1 MDTMLSPLSDEVD
14 IKDEDKGSVVNW
26 VVPDITVICG
36 VTDSDV
42 IEVVSKDCMEEVAKV
57 TWVAEDNTSFNE
69 VVSTVDSAS
78 KVDAVP
84 LRSLDN
90 IWPEVSLLDDDW
102 EIWLGENCWLISEL
116 DRGKVAVLGWIGTDE
131 LVEVTT
137 DCPCSLVKENA
148 CSVCKVGRTDWVE

>member
-1 MDTMLSPLSDEVD
+1 MLTPLSDEVD

-42 IEVVSKDCMEEVAKV
+42 IEVVSKDCMEEVIKV

-69 VVSTVDSAS
+69 VVSTVDLAS
-78 KVDAVP
+78 KVDTVS

-90 IWPEVSLLDDDW
+90 IWLEVSLLDDDW
-102 EIWLGENCWLISEL
+102 EIWLRENCWLISEL
-116 DRGKVAVLGWIGTDE
+116 DRGKVAVLSWIGTDE

>member
-1 MDTMLSPLSDEVD
+1 MLTPLSDEVD

-42 IEVVSKDCMEEVAKV
+42 IEVVSKYCMEEVAKV
-57 TWVAEDNTSFNE
+57 TWVAADNTSFNE

-78 KVDAVP
+78 KVDTVS

-90 IWPEVSLLDDDW
+90 IWLEVSLLDDDW

>member
-1 MDTMLSPLSDEVD
+1 MLTPLSDEVD
-14 IKDEDKGSVVNW
+14 IKDEDKGNVVNW

-42 IEVVSKDCMEEVAKV
+42 IEVVSKDCMEEVIKV

-69 VVSTVDSAS
+69 VVSTVDVAS
-78 KVDAVP
+78 KVDTVS

-90 IWPEVSLLDDDW
+90 IWLEVSLLDDDW
-102 EIWLGENCWLISEL
+102 EIWLRENCWLISEL

>member
-1 MDTMLSPLSDEVD
+1 MLTPLSDEVD
-14 IKDEDKGSVVNW
+14 VKDEDKGSVVNC

-42 IEVVSKDCMEEVAKV
+42 IEVVSKDCMEEVIKV

-78 KVDAVP
+78 KVDTVS

-90 IWPEVSLLDDDW
+90 I
-102 EIWLGENCWLISEL
+102 
-116 DRGKVAVLGWIGTDE
+116 
-131 LVEVTT
+131 
-137 DCPCSLVKENA
+137 
-148 CSVCKVGRTDWVE
+148 

>member
-1 MDTMLSPLSDEVD
+1 MLTPLSDEVD
-14 IKDEDKGSVVNW
+14 IKDEDKGNVVNW

-42 IEVVSKDCMEEVAKV
+42 IEVVSKDCMEEVIQV

-69 VVSTVDSAS
+69 VVSTVDLAS
-78 KVDAVP
+78 KVDTVS

-90 IWPEVSLLDDDW
+90 IWLEVSLLDDDW
-102 EIWLGENCWLISEL
+102 EIWLRENCWLISEL

-137 DCPCSLVKENA
+137 DCPCSLVKDA
-148 CSVCKVGRTDWVE
+148 CSVCKFGRTDWVE

>member
-1 MDTMLSPLSDEVD
+1 MLTPLSDEVD

-42 IEVVSKDCMEEVAKV
+42 IEVVSKDCMEEVSKV
-57 TWVAEDNTSFNE
+57 TWVAEDNTSFNG
-69 VVSTVDSAS
+69 VVSTVDLAS
-78 KVDAVP
+78 KVDTIS

-90 IWPEVSLLDDDW
+90 IWLEVSLLDDDW

-116 DRGKVAVLGWIGTDE
+116 DRGKVAVLSWIGTDE